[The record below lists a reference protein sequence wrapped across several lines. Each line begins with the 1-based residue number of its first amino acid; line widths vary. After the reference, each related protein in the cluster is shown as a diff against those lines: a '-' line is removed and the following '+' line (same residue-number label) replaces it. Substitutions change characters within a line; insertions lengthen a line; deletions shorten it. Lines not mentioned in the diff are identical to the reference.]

1 MTTDKSA
8 NLIDAQAVANEQ
20 TTQAQAL
27 ETELTEQKNKLLQ
40 LLEQLLRLIE
50 KYRRPKAWE
59 VMKDITKSLDNISV
73 TNGATAA
80 VLSDLIEI
88 TENLHDKVIDINPK
102 EAQSMLD
109 DCAQEIEILK
119 SSLYGKALLDN
130 VEHNDFEEAVKHHF
144 VESDKLA
151 FYKSADNL
159 YICSEDEDSNIKK
172 AVLIQHELVD
182 EKIQFT
188 LTPKSFSETMERI
201 CEPFTQENK
210 DTAYLEAECILVA
223 TILTSDDKYMEIGKK
238 LTSIVETNE
247 EVKQKVN
254 YRNALENTISFYAD
268 HKEKKFSESGKFVSF
283 VDDNNNFCICDT
295 ASHQMVMLNQ
305 SREGVVGTI
314 HKYDS
319 DFMPIAGSGK
329 QCLFLCNTLEDNANK
344 DIKSLLKI
352 TIDENKAVT
361 RIFNS
366 NIGNEYLSKALNLNK
381 DSINDIHN
389 SVNKGIKGTQEAT
402 KGSSFLS
409 EDKTKFT
416 KGQNSK
422 IADKSNLTGVE
433 KTHNAKNEKTN
444 TPEVEI

>member
-1 MTTDKSA
+1 M
-8 NLIDAQAVANEQ
+8 
-20 TTQAQAL
+20 
-27 ETELTEQKNKLLQ
+27 
-40 LLEQLLRLIE
+40 
-50 KYRRPKAWE
+50 
-59 VMKDITKSLDNISV
+59 LDN
-73 TNGATAA
+73 
-80 VLSDLIEI
+80 
-88 TENLHDKVIDINPK
+88 
-102 EAQSMLD
+102 
-109 DCAQEIEILK
+109 CAQEIETLK
-119 SSLYGKALLDN
+119 SSLYGKALLDS

-210 DTAYLEAECILVA
+210 DTAYLEAECTLVA

-254 YRNALENTISFYAD
+254 YRNALENTISFYTD
-268 HKEKKFSESGKFVSF
+268 HKEKEFSENGKFVSF

-314 HKYDS
+314 YKYDS

-329 QCLFLCNTLEDNANK
+329 QCLFLCNTLEDYANK

-422 IADKSNLTGVE
+422 IANKFLTGVE
-433 KTHNAKNEKTN
+433 KTHNAKNKKTN